1 MHLHQ
6 AIEEILPLVTKP
18 SRYLGNEFHVVRK
31 DPSVVE
37 VQWLLILPEVY
48 EIGMSHWGL
57 KILYDILNRRPDTLA
72 ERAYCPWIDMEA
84 RMRSAG
90 LPLFSL
96 ESRRPAREFDLVGFS
111 LQYEMT
117 ATNILTCLDLA
128 GIPIWARDRRDTDP
142 LVIGGGPCVSNPE
155 PLAEFFDLFLIGDGE
170 EAVHAITDA
179 VRDTKGMPRLE
190 RLKALAGV
198 PGLYVPGLYE
208 SRFDGA
214 GRLIGTFP
222 TCPEAPPRVKRTF
235 LTDLEEAPYPLKPL
249 VPLQEV
255 VQDRLSIEVLR
266 GCTQGCRF
274 CQAGY
279 LYRPLRER
287 SPQKVLELAEQGLK
301 STGWD
306 GISLVSLSTADYTQL
321 EPLAEAL
328 NKRFAGDKISIALP
342 SLRADRFGVGIAD
355 KVREVKKTGFTFA
368 PEAGSE
374 RLRRAVNKLITDEEF
389 FAAARIAYERGWRLI
404 KLYMMIGLPTETMED
419 VEGIVHFTEK
429 IREIGRTYG
438 TACKVN
444 VSVGPFVPKSHTPF
458 QWDAFESIETQREKI
473 GFLRSRIPNRWSRL
487 KWHEVETS
495 HIEAVLSRGDRR
507 LARTIYR
514 AWELGG
520 RYDGWTEHFSHE
532 RWLRALDDTGLS
544 PEMFTRAYSMDEPL
558 PWDHIDIGV
567 LKKFLVRERQKTDT
581 MGETPDCRH
590 GDCVACGIPGMPT
603 DTRLT
608 APLDEAAVREMV
620 DRAEERSPRRSE
632 NGVVWPVRI
641 RFAKEGPARFLSHLE
656 TGTILERAFR
666 MAEIP
671 VGHTQGHSPHP
682 RFHFGPPLSVGIA
695 STAEL
700 IDVELQTPWRRD
712 FAERLNAVLPGG
724 YRILDARVL
733 PSPDGV
739 KRKSLSAEAVL
750 GAYEGDLSRLD
761 ADRHSKIAAD
771 LARFHAAEDWIVRKS
786 QERVP
791 DATIPKSWEGI
802 FDRFPAPPEVRPD
815 LRTVDLKLGCIE
827 LAWEAER
834 ALLRMTLRLIDP
846 AGQTAN
852 PARVLAGV
860 FGLDLEQQAR
870 CAVTRTAILREDGS
884 PI

>member
-1 MHLHQ
+1 M
-6 AIEEILPLVTKP
+6 
-18 SRYLGNEFHVVRK
+18 
-31 DPSVVE
+31 
-37 VQWLLILPEVY
+37 
-48 EIGMSHWGL
+48 
-57 KILYDILNRRPDTLA
+57 
-72 ERAYCPWIDMEA
+72 
-84 RMRSAG
+84 
-90 LPLFSL
+90 
-96 ESRRPAREFDLVGFS
+96 
-111 LQYEMT
+111 
-117 ATNILTCLDLA
+117 
-128 GIPIWARDRRDTDP
+128 
-142 LVIGGGPCVSNPE
+142 
-155 PLAEFFDLFLIGDGE
+155 
-170 EAVHAITDA
+170 
-179 VRDTKGMPRLE
+179 
-190 RLKALAGV
+190 
-198 PGLYVPGLYE
+198 
-208 SRFDGA
+208 
-214 GRLIGTFP
+214 
-222 TCPEAPPRVKRTF
+222 
-235 LTDLEEAPYPLKPL
+235 
-249 VPLQEV
+249 
-255 VQDRLSIEVLR
+255 
-266 GCTQGCRF
+266 
-274 CQAGY
+274 
-279 LYRPLRER
+279 
-287 SPQKVLELAEQGLK
+287 LELAEQGLK

-458 QWDAFESIETQREKI
+458 QWDAFESIESQRQKI
-473 GFLRSRIPNRWSRL
+473 GFLRSKIPNRWSRL

-532 RWLRALDDTGLS
+532 RWLRALEDTDLS
-544 PEMFTRAYSMDEPL
+544 PEMFTRAYALDEPL

-733 PSPDGV
+733 PSPDGT
-739 KRKSLSAEAVL
+739 KRKSLSAEAIL
-750 GAYEGDLSRLD
+750 GVYEGDLSRLD
-761 ADRHSKIAAD
+761 GERQSKIAAD

-802 FDRFPAPPEVRPD
+802 FDRFPAPPEVTPD
-815 LRTVDLKLGCIE
+815 LRTVDLKQGCID
-827 LAWEAER
+827 LAWDAER
-834 ALLRMTLRLIDP
+834 AILHMTLRLIDP

-852 PARVLAGV
+852 PARVLAGDLRARSRAAGAMRRHAHGHPPGGWV
-860 FGLDLEQQAR
+860 ADLGLPCRRAQADRYLTTHPDDSCSREGEEIRINRERIAEDREEEQVREGEVCGHEQEQVCPDSRRMELADSK
-870 CAVTRTAILREDGS
+870 IREDHHDRVEQSKEEARIRRRTFVAEVQPETRDLPEEQRGVPARMLSDDPNPVAIEPSVPFHLAQSFGFLDCISGRVRITQSTHSLAIRGTGTSPECDPSLGDAGNEPVEHDRVTHGPGDQDQQDDPEVHRRVPPPSGIAMSAGNREGKKGKRQEIGS
-884 PI
+884 TEDCDTHREPAADKIEP